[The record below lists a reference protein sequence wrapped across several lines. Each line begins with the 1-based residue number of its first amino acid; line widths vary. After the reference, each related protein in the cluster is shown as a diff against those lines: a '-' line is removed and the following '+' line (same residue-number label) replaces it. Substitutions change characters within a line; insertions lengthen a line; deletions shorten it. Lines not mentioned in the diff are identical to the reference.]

1 MNEDKTEIAPYKNI
15 KIQEGLNLLD
25 KTEGI
30 GIVSNNDVVVT
41 PDTRTRLEKYKHLVD
56 LNDSQICLL
65 VEAIEAYPHLWN
77 ACEKFTDRFRAWMLK
92 TLADMLLFLRS
103 ESVGSINREREREFL
118 KLCDE
123 AVQLGFERSWVD
135 EMRQRVLG
143 RDPKLDHAKVRINEL
158 LKSHD
163 DLIEELDS
171 IKTPIDELLKRHD
184 HLTQELHNMK
194 KQLISLNNFF
204 DAPTKCFD
212 FL

>member
-15 KIQEGLNLLD
+15 KIQAGVNLLN
-25 KTEGI
+25 KTEEI
-30 GIVSNNDVVVT
+30 GIVSNNNVVVT

-56 LNDSQICLL
+56 LNDSQISLL

-77 ACEKFTDRFRAWMLK
+77 ACEKFTDRFRAFMLK

-103 ESVGSINREREREFL
+103 ESVGSFNLEREKEFL

-123 AVQLGFERSWVD
+123 VVQLGFEKSWVD
-135 EMRQRVLG
+135 EMRQRVVG
-143 RDPKLDHAKVRINEL
+143 RDPKLEHARAQMG
-158 LKSHD
+158 
-163 DLIEELDS
+163 
-171 IKTPIDELLKRHD
+171 ELLKRHH